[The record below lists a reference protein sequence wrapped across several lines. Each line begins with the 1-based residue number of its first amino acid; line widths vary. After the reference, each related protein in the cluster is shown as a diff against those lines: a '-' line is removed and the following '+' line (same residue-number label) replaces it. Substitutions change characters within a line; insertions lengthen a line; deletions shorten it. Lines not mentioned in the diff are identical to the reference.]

1 MAVCVGGAVVGVYHK
16 RRLPNY
22 GVFDEERWFAPGTTD
37 LRLYQV
43 AGVPVGVSICED
55 LWFPGGSIPLQAAGG
70 ARLVV
75 NVNASPYSIG
85 REDDRLA
92 EARRR
97 VAEAG
102 CAIAYV
108 NQVGG
113 QDELVFDGG
122 SFVMDESGTVLA
134 AAPRFVESTLL
145 VDVALPGDD
154 PGPSL
159 PVVPVSAASRAPG
172 RLPALPVPTPLS
184 EDAEVYEALV
194 VGTRDYLKKNGF
206 TDAVIGLS
214 GGVDSSL
221 VAAIAVDGLGAG
233 HVHGLSMPSRYSS
246 AGSVTDAA
254 ALAERLGIE
263 LVHVPIEP
271 AHGTL
276 ASVLTGAL
284 GDVADGAHRRE
295 PAVADPR
302 RGPHGGVQ
310 RPRLDR
316 AHDRKQ
322 ERAGDGLFDVVRR
335 LGRWLRGDQGCSED
349 ARVPAVPISKRPC
362 RSRSHPRVGAEQ
374 GTVGRVAA
382 RPARRP
388 ELAARTRFSIRC
400 STRSCSTIG
409 RSRMLSPVGTTRPSS
424 SRVASLVDGAEY
436 KRRQSPPGVRITAE
450 AFGKDRRMPI
460 TNRYPGPRARG
471 PAWLTGSTRSHRPWA
486 GDPSTARAGPG
497 RTRAVAGGS
506 RAAASG
512 PTDGWSAGSSRYSGS
527 WVASEPVPE
536 AQLLF
541 DVYSQQHAWHAELFA
556 DRLPALDSVDAE
568 SLVVAPSA
576 EVDRMFAVLAGVV
589 PDDDPDSSDAD
600 ARRGEGDEVHA
611 GGTLPRLVGIGR
623 VVAGPTG
630 HGVRPAP
637 APGLGR
643 RRRARHPVPAARA
656 ARRDRGMAGSRG
668 ADPSIVAPSPRRR
681 RRHRAINSV
690 SKR

>member
-1 MAVCVGGAVVGVYHK
+1 MALCQLDTVVGEVEGNAARIIECLADVESQGADVAAFPELAITGYPPEDLLLKPAFVAHNLAALDKVASATSACVALVGFVDVVGDDDLDSAVAHAAGAGAVAREAAIRGAPRRLRNAVAVCVGGAVVGVYHK

-271 AHGTL
+271 AHGAL

-284 GDVADGAHRRE
+284 GDAPTGLTDENLQSRIRGVVLM
-295 PAVADPR
+295 AVSNARGWIVLTTGNKSELATGYSTLYGDSAGGFAVIKDVPKTLVYRLCRYRNTRAGRDLIPESVLSKAPSAELRPDQRDDQSLPPYEVLDPL
-302 RGPHGGVQ
+302 
-310 RPRLDR
+310 LD
-316 AHDRKQ
+316 ALVLHDRSI
-322 ERAGDGLFDVVRR
+322 ADVVA
-335 LGRWLRGDQGCSED
+335 GGYD
-349 ARVPAVPISKRPC
+349 PALV
-362 RSRSHPRVGAEQ
+362 V
-374 GTVGRVAA
+374 
-382 RPARRP
+382 
-388 ELAARTRFSIRC
+388 
-400 STRSCSTIG
+400 
-409 RSRMLSPVGTTRPSS
+409 
-424 SRVASLVDGAEY
+424 RVASLVDGAEY
-436 KRRQSPPGVRITAE
+436 KRRQSPPGVRITAK

-460 TNRYPGPRARG
+460 TNRYR
-471 PAWLTGSTRSHRPWA
+471 
-486 GDPSTARAGPG
+486 D
-497 RTRAVAGGS
+497 
-506 RAAASG
+506 
-512 PTDGWSAGSSRYSGS
+512 
-527 WVASEPVPE
+527 
-536 AQLLF
+536 
-541 DVYSQQHAWHAELFA
+541 
-556 DRLPALDSVDAE
+556 
-568 SLVVAPSA
+568 
-576 EVDRMFAVLAGVV
+576 
-589 PDDDPDSSDAD
+589 
-600 ARRGEGDEVHA
+600 
-611 GGTLPRLVGIGR
+611 
-623 VVAGPTG
+623 
-630 HGVRPAP
+630 PAP
-637 APGLGR
+637 E
-643 RRRARHPVPAARA
+643 VPH
-656 ARRDRGMAGSRG
+656 G
-668 ADPSIVAPSPRRR
+668 
-681 RRHRAINSV
+681 
-690 SKR
+690 